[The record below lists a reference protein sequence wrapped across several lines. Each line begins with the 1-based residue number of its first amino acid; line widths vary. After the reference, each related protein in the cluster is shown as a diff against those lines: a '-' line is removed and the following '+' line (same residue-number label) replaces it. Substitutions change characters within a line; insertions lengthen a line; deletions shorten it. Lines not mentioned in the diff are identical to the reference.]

1 MLALRSVTHIVF
13 SRFVRTRRLQPAAA
27 VAARAHFAQANMAS
41 HDAVVRRKPMWL
53 DCDPGHDDAMAII
66 LAGES
71 DPRFPH
77 TCRSAL

>member
-1 MLALRSVTHIVF
+1 
-13 SRFVRTRRLQPAAA
+13 
-27 VAARAHFAQANMAS
+27 MAS

-77 TCRSAL
+77 TCRSVSDANTIACAVAGLRRPSPLLRRLQPTRGAPGRE